1 MINAHNVGKHSS
13 LDLVELAREIQ
24 NANVALHSQGGKL
37 GLIVDQIRFLQ
48 SQALQIL
55 RDTKTDQCLHK
66 AACNFKKIPGKIYY
80 LYERE
85 SGQQYFS
92 MLSPEV
98 RRLV

>member
-1 MINAHNVGKHSS
+1 M
-13 LDLVELAREIQ
+13 DLVELAREIQ
-24 NANVALHSQGGKL
+24 NANVAFHSQSGKL

-48 SQALQIL
+48 SQAMQIL
-55 RDTKTDQCLHK
+55 RDTKTDQFLHK
-66 AACNFKKIPGKIYY
+66 AACNFKKIPGKLYY

-98 RRLV
+98 RSNR